1 MPAPSPAPD
10 SKRLRAGCRL
20 ARLCGTIWRETGA
33 KRGDF
38 LLQTATIGA
47 RSERVGTE
55 KSITYPLRL
64 PLPRLGRVWAHG
76 SAFTLAALGRRKGV
90 HLARN
95 RRFESISL
103 QRRVRCEPV
112 SRGNSPSYVEKPRF
126 SAGVRR
132 SVGGAGGGDAQ
143 GGAIS
148 HQGTA
153 ISLSGLIPAP
163 QCRRP
168 VLTTV

>member
-47 RSERVGTE
+47 RSEPVDTE

-76 SAFTLAALGRRKGV
+76 SAFTLAALGRRKAV

-103 QRRVRCEPV
+103 QRRVCLSPQAALVRGEPRLSARVCAAGLAV
-112 SRGNSPSYVEKPRF
+112 SAS
-126 SAGVRR
+126 R
-132 SVGGAGGGDAQ
+132 STGP
-143 GGAIS
+143 
-148 HQGTA
+148 
-153 ISLSGLIPAP
+153 LGL
-163 QCRRP
+163 
-168 VLTTV
+168 LTHTRTM

>member
-1 MPAPSPAPD
+1 MPPPSPAPD

-20 ARLCGTIWRETGA
+20 ARLCGTIWREPGA

-47 RSERVGTE
+47 RSERVDTE

-76 SAFTLAALGRRKGV
+76 SAFTLAALGRRKAV

-95 RRFESISL
+95 RKMLWGGRRGMATSSL
-103 QRRVRCEPV
+103 HFLDGVPRC
-112 SRGNSPSYVEKPRF
+112 PS
-126 SAGVRR
+126 
-132 SVGGAGGGDAQ
+132 Q
-143 GGAIS
+143 
-148 HQGTA
+148 
-153 ISLSGLIPAP
+153 
-163 QCRRP
+163 
-168 VLTTV
+168 TT

>member
-1 MPAPSPAPD
+1 GF
-10 SKRLRAGCRL
+10 KRLRAGCRL

-47 RSERVGTE
+47 RSERVDTE

-64 PLPRLGRVWAHG
+64 PLPRLGRVWAHD
-76 SAFTLAALGRRKGV
+76 SAFTLAALGRRKAV

-103 QRRVRCEPV
+103 QQTVRL
-112 SRGNSPSYVEKPRF
+112 SRDFSFLYRKPGSCR
-126 SAGVRR
+126 GVR
-132 SVGGAGGGDAQ
+132 GLGQAAQ
-143 GGAIS
+143 
-148 HQGTA
+148 
-153 ISLSGLIPAP
+153 PAETHWA
-163 QCRRP
+163 R
-168 VLTTV
+168 